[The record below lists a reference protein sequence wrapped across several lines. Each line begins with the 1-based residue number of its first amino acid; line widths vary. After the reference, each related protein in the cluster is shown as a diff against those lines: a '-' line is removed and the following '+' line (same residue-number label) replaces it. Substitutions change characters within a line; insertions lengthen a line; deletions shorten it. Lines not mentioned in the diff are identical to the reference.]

1 MDAKG
6 KTHLCAPAEPGG
18 DPVWSCPSSS
28 AQLSYLIVIRGGIPG
43 TMLRLAQKASSL
55 GRSVENTFQLFDST
69 VSRHHA
75 VISIDPDGAAWVTDL
90 GSTNGTFVSGKRL
103 PIHTPVMIE
112 DGSRLQV
119 GSLILLKY
127 LELDSCEE
135 GFQREIFER
144 IVRDDLTGLY
154 NRGYFL
160 NQIGPLAELNSMRQR
175 GLAIMLVDLDHFKRI
190 NDTRGHEVGDRVLRE
205 VAVALRD
212 STRSEDLVAR
222 YGGEEFILALP
233 CCSREQAIE
242 RAERIRE
249 QLAGLTVEAEGGPVA
264 MTASLGISFTPL
276 GRVQEIGALISAAD
290 NALYE
295 AKRSG
300 RNRVVASCRAP
311 EECNA
316 RTESADAFVLVH

>member
-6 KTHLCAPAEPGG
+6 KTHICDSAEIGG
-18 DPVWSCPSSS
+18 DPVWNCQSPPS
-28 AQLSYLIVIRGGIPG
+28 QLSYLIVIRGGIPG
-43 TMLRLAQKASSL
+43 TMLRLAQQASSL
-55 GRSVENTFQLFDST
+55 GRSVENTFQLFDNT

-75 VISIDPDGAAWVTDL
+75 VISINQEGTAWVTDL
-90 GSTNGTFVSGKRL
+90 GSTNGTFIDGKRL

-127 LELDSCEE
+127 LELDPCEE

-160 NQIGPLAELNSMRQR
+160 NQIGPLAELNAMRHR
-175 GLAIMLVDLDHFKRI
+175 GLAIILVDLDHFKGI
-190 NDTRGHEVGDRVLRE
+190 NDTHGHEAGDHVLRE
-205 VAVALRD
+205 VAVVLRD

-242 RAERIRE
+242 RADRIRE
-249 QLAGLTVEAEGGPVA
+249 QLGRLKVDAEGGPVGV
-264 MTASLGISFTPL
+264 TASLGISFTAS
-276 GRVQEIGALISAAD
+276 GRVREIGALISAAD
-290 NALYE
+290 DALYE
-295 AKRSG
+295 AKRTG
-300 RNRVVASCRAP
+300 RNRVVASCRTP
-311 EECNA
+311 EDCEV
-316 RTESADAFVLVH
+316 RTESADAFVLAK